1 MNSNSN
7 SPYSQLNQDLWVLEF
22 FQNKRNGVFLDIGAF
37 DGVNLS
43 NTYLLEKN
51 YGWTGLCV
59 EANSATFEKLKKSR
73 NCVCVNEMLSN
84 KAGKV
89 VSLQRMG
96 ELSFGD
102 SKNVFNIDV
111 DEMRNAHADL
121 DTSIEHHVTNTLV
134 NVLETNGIPKIID
147 YLSIDVEGMELEILE
162 NFDFAKYHVNL
173 ITIEHNAAHIGMKYR
188 NELHDLLS
196 AKGFRFVKGNDN
208 VQGWRDDLFY
218 IEDFY
223 ANEIIK

>member
-1 MNSNSN
+1 MNPN
-7 SPYSQLNQDLWVLEF
+7 SPYSQLNQDLWVLDF
-22 FQNKRNGVFLDIGAF
+22 FRNKKNGVFVDVGAF

-43 NTYLLEKN
+43 NTYLLEKD

-73 NCVCVNEMLSN
+73 DCVCVNEMLSN

-102 SKNVFNIDV
+102 STNVFNIDV
-111 DEMRNAHADL
+111 QKMKSTNAEL
-121 DTSIEHHVTNTLV
+121 DTSVEHHVTNTLV
-134 NVLETNGIPKIID
+134 KVLDTNGVSTTID

-162 NFDFAKYHVNL
+162 SFDFSKYHVNL

-188 NELHDLLS
+188 NELYDLLS
-196 AKGFRFVKGNDN
+196 SKGFRFMKGNDN
-208 VQGWRDDLFY
+208 VQGWSDDAFY